1 MINEFFLIKNGVKL
15 ELFFFIN
22 DRLNENIEFVILNEF
37 RTKYSLSIHF
47 LQYQSILHMIS
58 RRWKDLISNTDKNA
72 YISFLKINKKS
83 YQFFIK
89 QFLSTFL
96 E

>member
-1 MINEFFLIKNGVKL
+1 MDFFFNQKWCETGI
-15 ELFFFIN
+15 FFFIN

-37 RTKYSLSIHF
+37 RTKYSLSINF

-58 RRWKDLISNTDKNA
+58 RRWKDLISNTNKNA

-89 QFLSTFL
+89 QFLSTFS